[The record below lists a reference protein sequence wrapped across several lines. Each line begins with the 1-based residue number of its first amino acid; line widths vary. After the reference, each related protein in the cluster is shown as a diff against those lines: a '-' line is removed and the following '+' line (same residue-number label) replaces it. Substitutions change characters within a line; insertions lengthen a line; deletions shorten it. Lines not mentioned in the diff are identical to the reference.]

1 MRTFSPGV
9 SLRPGSLA
17 FNRRPR
23 RLSTSTDAF
32 RLHPDFVRARARP
45 GEVRRAEEF
54 AVGAEDARGV
64 ALSPAGGKAR
74 QDDPRARPVGPSE
87 DERAPGE
94 GAVRG
99 VVRESCRGGAGREGE
114 GAFYTMVPIRP
125 RSRGERRSLRT
136 LPSDSLRPSLAFN
149 TRPRRLSTPT
159 DAFQL
164 HPDIASCGT
173 TLKTAALAHHGSRGL
188 SGLFASRTF
197 AECGIGGGG
206 GGDGLV
212 FRWRESE
219 AEVEGGRLLEGEN
232 AAVAAGA
239 R

>member
-1 MRTFSPGV
+1 
-9 SLRPGSLA
+9 L
-17 FNRRPR
+17 
-23 RLSTSTDAF
+23 
-32 RLHPDFVRARARP
+32 
-45 GEVRRAEEF
+45 
-54 AVGAEDARGV
+54 
-64 ALSPAGGKAR
+64 
-74 QDDPRARPVGPSE
+74 
-87 DERAPGE
+87 
-94 GAVRG
+94 
-99 VVRESCRGGAGREGE
+99 
-114 GAFYTMVPIRP
+114 
-125 RSRGERRSLRT
+125 
-136 LPSDSLRPSLAFN
+136 
-149 TRPRRLSTPT
+149 
-159 DAFQL
+159 QL

>member
-1 MRTFSPGV
+1 MTCVAFAHNLLRRHPGCAVLVHRGPTEERASAAEGALASFASDPLVPVRPRRRGERRSLRTFSPGV

-99 VVRESCRGGAGREGE
+99 VVRESRRGGAGREGE

-164 HPDIASCGT
+164 HPDIA
-173 TLKTAALAHHGSRGL
+173 
-188 SGLFASRTF
+188 
-197 AECGIGGGG
+197 
-206 GGDGLV
+206 
-212 FRWRESE
+212 
-219 AEVEGGRLLEGEN
+219 
-232 AAVAAGA
+232 
-239 R
+239 